1 MRSIAFELRQRNSL
15 IFAHPVKLAV
25 IDCHA
30 DCSKAIGVQETSNC
44 GGMRENCRGGMLV
57 AMSTGTTRDNTS
69 LDGIF
74 RVSWFR
80 RWNAQS
86 VLSGAC
92 DKASVAKNLTFA
104 ITEVDVCKTLMDTT
118 VHRHSSG

>member
-15 IFAHPVKLAV
+15 LFAHAVKLAV

-30 DCSKAIGVQETSNC
+30 DCSKAVGVQETSNC

-80 RWNAQS
+80 RWNAHPSSQARATK
-86 VLSGAC
+86 LPWQ
-92 DKASVAKNLTFA
+92 
-104 ITEVDVCKTLMDTT
+104 KTLL
-118 VHRHSSG
+118 SP

>member
-1 MRSIAFELRQRNSL
+1 
-15 IFAHPVKLAV
+15 V

-30 DCSKAIGVQETSNC
+30 DCSKAVGVQETSNC
-44 GGMRENCRGGMLV
+44 GGIRENCRGGMLM

-92 DKASVAKNLTFA
+92 DRASVAKNLTFA
-104 ITEVDVCKTLMDTT
+104 ITEADVCKNPDGHNRTPPQFGLTT
-118 VHRHSSG
+118 CHSSRDRGSTMR